1 MQAVTTVDDV
11 LSLYERRGGIHYDDD
26 VTQLDHALQ
35 CAALAEA
42 EGASDELVAAALLH
56 DIGHLLELDR
66 NDGAVGDLTVDRG
79 HEATGSR
86 YLATVFPPTV
96 VGPVALHVRA
106 KRYLCAAEP
115 AYAGALSEG
124 SVRSLTTQGGP
135 MPAGEVATFERHPA
149 FAAAVAVRRWDDL
162 GKVDGLA
169 VPDLRHYE
177 PLLRRVAAGR

>member
-1 MQAVTTVDDV
+1 VQAVTTVDDV
-11 LSLYERRGGIHYDDD
+11 LSLYERRGGVHYDDD

-35 CAALAEA
+35 SAALAESD
-42 EGASDELVAAALLH
+42 GASDELVAAALLH
-56 DIGHLLELDR
+56 DVGHLLELDR

-86 YLATVFPPTV
+86 YLAALFPPAV
-96 VGPVALHVRA
+96 VAPIALHVRA

-115 AYAGALSEG
+115 AYAAALSDG
-124 SVRSLTTQGGP
+124 SVRSLSTQGGP
-135 MPAGEVATFERHPA
+135 MPPGEMATFEQHPA

-169 VPDLRHYE
+169 VPGLDHYE
-177 PLLRRVAAGR
+177 PVLRRVAGP